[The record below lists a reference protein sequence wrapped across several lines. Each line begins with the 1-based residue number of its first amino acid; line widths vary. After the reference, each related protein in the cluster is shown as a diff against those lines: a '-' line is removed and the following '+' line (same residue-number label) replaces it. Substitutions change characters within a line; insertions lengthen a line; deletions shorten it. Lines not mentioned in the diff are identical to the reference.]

1 MPHAKNM
8 SNSGRRQRRR
18 VIDAVA
24 DHCRRVLALFEQR
37 RHFIR
42 RLTFRQDGIKVER
55 SSNGFRSVCLIT
67 CNHDD
72 ARYAS
77 GP

>member
-1 MPHAKNM
+1 
-8 SNSGRRQRRR
+8 
-18 VIDAVA
+18 
-24 DHCRRVLALFEQR
+24 LALFCSNGVYL
-37 RHFIR
+37 IR

-55 SSNGFRSVCLIT
+55 SSNGFRSVCPIT